1 MSLIEFC
8 PVPNHERGDRMPRT
22 ARRRS
27 STDFYHVIARGI
39 NKEPI
44 FKQKR
49 EKNNFIRLLLKHLK
63 DRDIEIYAYVVM
75 STHFHILLRAD
86 LKLLS
91 NYLAIVLAEFAEY
104 YNFKHNRN
112 GHVFQDRFKSECV
125 ESQQYFWNCVRYIH
139 MNPVNANA
147 VKVPLS
153 YDFSS
158 LKEYETEK
166 CRIIHRKA
174 IKMYQEKFP
183 DFEDF
188 LDFHNKSVKQIFTDV
203 PEEMEA
209 QFILAARRVL
219 EQEAH
224 LKGLSESREMLEDI
238 ELRSMYKEKLQ
249 KELNISKAKAER
261 LYRVIKSCIIG
272 K

>member
-1 MSLIEFC
+1 
-8 PVPNHERGDRMPRT
+8 MPRT

-27 STDFYHVIARGI
+27 NTDFYHVIARGI

-49 EKNNFIRLLLKHLK
+49 EKNNFLRLLLKHLK
-63 DRDIEIYAYVVM
+63 DREIEIYAYAVM

-91 NYLAIVLAEFAEY
+91 NYMAIVLAEFAEY

-125 ESQQYFWNCVRYIH
+125 EEQQYFWNCIRYIH
-139 MNPVNANA
+139 MNPVNANV
-147 VKVPLS
+147 VKAPLN
-153 YDFSS
+153 YNFSS

-166 CRIIHRKA
+166 CRIIHPKA
-174 IKMYQEKFP
+174 IELYQAKFT

-188 LDFHNKSVKQIFTDV
+188 LDFHDKSVKQIFTDV
-203 PEEMEA
+203 PEEMEI
-209 QFILAARRVL
+209 QFMQAARRLL

-224 LKGLSESREMLEDI
+224 LRGLSESRELLEDI
-238 ELRSMYKEKLQ
+238 ELRNLYKEKLQ
-249 KELNISKAKAER
+249 KELNITKAKSER
-261 LYRVIKSCIIG
+261 LYRMVKSCIIG